1 MASEA
6 TVGAGNTRARTTRN
20 PERTREAI
28 LKAALSE
35 FSRHGLNGA
44 RVDEIARRSRMN
56 KRMIY
61 HYFGNKE
68 GLYLAAL
75 ERTYSEL
82 RTAEQEMNLE
92 NMEPRAAMRRLVRM
106 SYRYFHTH
114 PHFISMLNT
123 ENLHQARILK
133 KSPRIRDM
141 HSPLVELIA
150 NILHRGHAA
159 GVMRDDVDP
168 VQLYISI
175 ASLGYFYF
183 ANNATLSTIFDRDL
197 LTDEAM
203 KQREDHVTEMVM
215 RYLQPGGPA
224 ET

>member
-1 MASEA
+1 M
-6 TVGAGNTRARTTRN
+6 
-20 PERTREAI
+20 
-28 LKAALSE
+28 KAALTE
-35 FSRHGLNGA
+35 FSQRGLSGA
-44 RVDEIARRSRMN
+44 RVDDIARRSRMN

-61 HYFGNKE
+61 HYFGSKE

-82 RTAEQEMNLE
+82 RTAEQEMHLE

-133 KSPRIRDM
+133 KSSRIRAM

-150 NILHRGHAA
+150 NILKRGKAA

-175 ASLGYFYF
+175 ASLGYFF
-183 ANNATLSTIFDRDL
+183 FSNNATLSTIFDRDL
-197 LTDEAM
+197 LTDETM
-203 KQREDHVTEMVM
+203 KEREDHVVEMVM
-215 RYLQPGGPA
+215 RFLEPTAAAQA
-224 ET
+224 